1 MYDIV
6 EDHGK
11 NQFANGQRR
20 RDLRVSS
27 DAAELEAQ
35 LMRALVFWAPEAI

>member
-11 NQFANGQRR
+11 TQFANGQRR
-20 RDLRVSS
+20 RDLRVSPEPGMQLANEVS
-27 DAAELEAQ
+27 NLNEL
-35 LMRALVFWAPEAI
+35 LR